1 MRRPYF
7 DGSGEHD
14 SRGEQLRQQGARLGA
29 QQGEHTEAPE
39 QNSLLN
45 KQNVLGAQKSKWP

>member
-14 SRGEQLRQQGARLGA
+14 SRGEQLRQQGACLGA

-39 QNSLLN
+39 QNRLLN
-45 KQNVLGAQKSKWP
+45 KQDVLGAQKSKWP